1 MQFGIHLV
9 RAGVLGAD
17 DFVDVVERQL
27 RERPPLGMLAIEH
40 HMLSM
45 KQLFAVLDA
54 QLEDPKPFGRLA
66 VELGFLSQADVLR
79 LVGMQSERGRP
90 EAEHIVEM
98 GLLDSAT
105 VCRELQR
112 FRAASRDQLHV
123 TERTPR
129 AAAGANGG
137 A

>member
-9 RAGVLGAD
+9 RGGVLSAD

-40 HMLSM
+40 HKLSI
-45 KQLFAVLDA
+45 KQLFAVLEA
-54 QLEDPKPFGRLA
+54 QVEDPKPFGRLA
-66 VELGFLSQADVLR
+66 VELGFLSQADLLQ

-90 EAEHIVEM
+90 EAEHVVEM
-98 GLLDSAT
+98 GLVDSAT

-112 FRAASRDQLHV
+112 FRAASRDQRQEL
-123 TERTPR
+123 EPNPR
-129 AAAGANGG
+129 VATVAISGA
-137 A
+137 